1 MPWKHPVARDRIQK
15 LLDEVPEMD
24 VQRFDQY
31 WLRYQIDKALQTAM
45 KQPTTPPLFSLPRD
59 KAVVV
64 DTVQIYISIVGYD
77 EMRLDDGRE
86 TEASHARALKGLHLY
101 YGAADRVIEETNA
114 QRVDFHSGRMHAVF
128 LETGSGGVSRETIGQ
143 ALALAEDFKR
153 VVKLANDRLANGEFG
168 TEFRVGIDVGTCV
181 AINNG
186 TGSEQEPMFLGSAAN
201 HAAKLAEGDTPGVY
215 VSDRVRAV
223 LGYQEVGLLE
233 KYLELNSSQISANSA
248 YTSDDGSVLF
258 GVTNRQAFSDRIVD
272 TWSDD
277 VRKRIVDDLTSPD
290 FKFSFKQPPLS
301 EIDYSELYPSKSIRM
316 PLVSLFADISGY
328 TNFIDE
334 AVSEGNIQV
343 AVRALFVIRQEFQN
357 VAENDFGGRKVRF
370 IGDCI
375 HALVAEGSGTSTD
388 EVRSVATATQC
399 AAGFHASFDLCKSM
413 LDGIESLE
421 LAVGLELGTTP
432 VSRIGIRGERSVR
445 VASSKATSESEK
457 MQRECNE
464 GGVKIGPDALR
475 VAPKGLIDI
484 LGDQGYARE
493 VDYDDVS
500 ASILATPTE
509 LAQPLYAR
517 AHVPAEPSKP
527 RAHLAK
533 K

>member
-1 MPWKHPVARDRIQK
+1 MPWKHSVARDRIQK

-31 WLRYQIDKALQTAM
+31 WSRYQIDKALQTAM
-45 KQPTTPPLFSLPRD
+45 KQPTKPPLFSLPRD

-128 LETGSGGVSRETIGQ
+128 LETGGGGVSRETIGQ
-143 ALALAEDFKR
+143 AIALAEDFKR

-272 TWSDD
+272 TWSAD
-277 VRKRIVDDLTSPD
+277 VRKGVVND
-290 FKFSFKQPPLS
+290 
-301 EIDYSELYPSKSIRM
+301 RM
-316 PLVSLFADISGY
+316 PPV
-328 TNFIDE
+328 E
-334 AVSEGNIQV
+334 AV
-343 AVRALFVIRQEFQN
+343 
-357 VAENDFGGRKVRF
+357 
-370 IGDCI
+370 
-375 HALVAEGSGTSTD
+375 
-388 EVRSVATATQC
+388 
-399 AAGFHASFDLCKSM
+399 
-413 LDGIESLE
+413 
-421 LAVGLELGTTP
+421 
-432 VSRIGIRGERSVR
+432 
-445 VASSKATSESEK
+445 
-457 MQRECNE
+457 
-464 GGVKIGPDALR
+464 
-475 VAPKGLIDI
+475 
-484 LGDQGYARE
+484 
-493 VDYDDVS
+493 
-500 ASILATPTE
+500 
-509 LAQPLYAR
+509 
-517 AHVPAEPSKP
+517 
-527 RAHLAK
+527 
-533 K
+533 